1 MKATKVFPVRLSV
14 FGLVLLTVVVTG
26 SIHSIRK
33 LYNQIGEVSTVLL
46 PTLELSYSALRN
58 TTELEF
64 YYSDVKTNQKEIS
77 LRLFVIPQVI
87 NDVLS
92 ISKSISSA
100 KEYFESEEY
109 KAFAL
114 NCETNNHHA
123 ITRTDIEK
131 LASKLRLLI
140 DDTVNYYNHEIKQ
153 SIISTAIMSTI
164 VVIGV
169 TFLVFML
176 FAIYRRYQT
185 NLAELESTQQVLERE
200 RVSALENAKL
210 AALGEM
216 VAGVAHE
223 INNPLTVILGRAEIL
238 KRKLD
243 STTTLDAAQVAQ
255 VLVKIEEMALRISK
269 IITSMRRMS
278 RMTGIDD
285 NESVDLSLIVDDV
298 MNISQDRLRSNQIKI
313 TIDGFD
319 KPVMAQANF
328 TNFSQI
334 VINLL
339 NNSIDALMDS
349 KHLDG
354 QIKIELKEQGDD
366 YIILVSD
373 NGPGISPE
381 VAQKIYNPFFTT
393 KDVGKGTGLGLPISK
408 NLITKM
414 GGTLELLNTTKGTC
428 FEIKLKKAIKS
439 EDL

>member
-1 MKATKVFPVRLSV
+1 MKTARLFPVKLSV
-14 FGLVLLTVVVTG
+14 LGLALLFIIIAA
-26 SIHSIRK
+26 SIHSVRK
-33 LYNQIGEVSTVLL
+33 LYNQIDEVSTALL
-46 PTLELSYSALRN
+46 PTLELSYSALRS
-58 TTELEF
+58 TAELEF
-64 YYSDVKTNQKEIS
+64 FYDDVKANKKEIS

-87 NDVLS
+87 SDILS

-100 KEYFESEEY
+100 KNYFESDEY
-109 KAFAL
+109 KEFAL
-114 NCETNNHHA
+114 NCETNNHSA
-123 ITRTDIEK
+123 ITKNDIEK

-140 DDTVNYYNHEIKQ
+140 DDNVNYYNHEIKQ
-153 SIISTAIMSTI
+153 SIISTAIVSTI

-169 TFLVFML
+169 AFLVFML
-176 FAIYRRYQT
+176 FAIYKRYQM

-200 RVSALENAKL
+200 RVSALGSAKL

-223 INNPLTVILGRAEIL
+223 INNPLTVILGRSEIL

-243 STTTLDAAQVAQ
+243 PSKPDIDLITQTLT
-255 VLVKIEEMALRISK
+255 KIEEMALRISK

-285 NESVDLSLIVDDV
+285 NESVDLSLVVDDV
-298 MNISQDRLRSNQIKI
+298 MNISQDRLRSNQIKMI
-313 TIDGFD
+313 IDGFGE
-319 KPVMAQANF
+319 PAMAKANF

-334 VINLL
+334 MINLL

-354 QIKIELKEQGDD
+354 EVRIQLKERQGD

-381 VAQKIYNPFFTT
+381 VAEKIYNPFFTT

-414 GGTLELLNTTKGTC
+414 GGTLELLNTAKGTC
-428 FEIKLKKAIKS
+428 FEIKLKKS
-439 EDL
+439 S